1 MFMADT
7 PLIKKLRE
15 RMLSYQAQTIAGN
28 YPDAAVVVA
37 LSNEDT
43 PGVLLTQRAPHL
55 SLHAGEIAFPG
66 GKQDDTDDNL
76 LHTAVREMEEE
87 VGLSVDQFEALGPL
101 HQRITRTQIRVTP
114 FVGIL
119 PADVKLTIN
128 RSELDAAFYVPVDQL
143 CSGDLF
149 SIVNVLDNG
158 VTKRVARFQFGE
170 YDIWGVTAMILADA
184 MNTLLGARLP
194 IDTQPLEN
202 A

>member
-1 MFMADT
+1 MADAAAIT
-7 PLIKKLRE
+7 TVRE
-15 RMLSYQAQTIAGN
+15 RMLSYQAQTVAGD

-37 LSNEDT
+37 LSNEPA
-43 PGVLLTQRAPHL
+43 PGVLLTQRSPHL

-66 GKQDDTDDNL
+66 GKQDESDESL

-87 VGLSVDQFEALGPL
+87 VGISTAQFEALGAL
-101 HQRITRTQIRVTP
+101 HQRITRTKIRVTP
-114 FVGIL
+114 FIGIL
-119 PADVKLTIN
+119 PADVTLRIN
-128 RSELDAAFYVPVDQL
+128 HDELDSAFYVPVDQL

-149 SIVNVLDNG
+149 SVVNVLDNG
-158 VTKRVARFQFGE
+158 VTKRVARFQFGD

>member
-1 MFMADT
+1 MSESAAIG
-7 PLIKKLRE
+7 LIRE
-15 RMLSYQAQTIAGN
+15 RMLSYRAQTIDGD

-37 LSNEDT
+37 LSCQQN
-43 PGVLLTQRAPHL
+43 PGVLLTQRSPHL

-66 GKQDDTDDNL
+66 GKQDVDDDSL
-76 LHTAVREMEEE
+76 LHTATREMEEE
-87 VGLSVDQFEALGPL
+87 VGIPAGQFESLGPL

-119 PADVKLTIN
+119 PPDLTLTIN
-128 RSELDAAFYVPVDQL
+128 RGELDSAFYVPVDQL
-143 CSGDLF
+143 CSGELF
-149 SIVNVLDNG
+149 SVVNVLDNG
-158 VTKRVARFQFGE
+158 VTKRVARFQFGD

-184 MNTLLGARLP
+184 MNTLLGAQLP

>member
-1 MFMADT
+1 MMAY
-7 PLIKKLRE
+7 R
-15 RMLSYQAQTIAGN
+15 AQTIAGA

-37 LSNEDT
+37 LSNERN
-43 PGVLLTQRAPHL
+43 PGVLLTQRSPHL

-66 GKQDDTDDNL
+66 GKQDADDESL

-87 VGLSVDQFEALGPL
+87 VGVSADQFEALGPL

-114 FVGIL
+114 YVGIL
-119 PADVKLTIN
+119 TPDAVLTIN
-128 RSELDAAFYVPVDQL
+128 HGELDSAFYVPVEQL
-143 CSGDLF
+143 CRGDLF
-149 SIVNVLDNG
+149 SVVNILDNG
-158 VTKRVARFQFGE
+158 VTKHVARFQFGD